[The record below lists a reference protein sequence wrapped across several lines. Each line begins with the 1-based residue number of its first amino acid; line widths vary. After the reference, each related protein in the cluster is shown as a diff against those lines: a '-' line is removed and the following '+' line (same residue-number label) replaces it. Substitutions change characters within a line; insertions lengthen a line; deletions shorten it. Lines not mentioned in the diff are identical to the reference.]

1 MRKINKE
8 TASDILLNM
17 AWLKFHFHYVISPS
31 VKHKYSRY
39 FPCTGEH
46 LPSPQCETA
55 HPNAFPVSF
64 SSLFQLNLEHNS
76 LVKTIR
82 KTSRMLSQRMGFYHA
97 AVYLLLGGN
106 CKCTFNARSWALNAV
121 SYLVG
126 IDLKISKQ
134 LGQWANTLYLML

>member
-1 MRKINKE
+1 
-8 TASDILLNM
+8 
-17 AWLKFHFHYVISPS
+17 
-31 VKHKYSRY
+31 
-39 FPCTGEH
+39 
-46 LPSPQCETA
+46 
-55 HPNAFPVSF
+55 
-64 SSLFQLNLEHNS
+64 
-76 LVKTIR
+76 
-82 KTSRMLSQRMGFYHA
+82 MLSQRMGFHYA